1 MGVGTGTYGSFP
13 RSWASK
19 LDKGPGKRL
28 KCSGWHGKAP
38 PQSLAGRS
46 PRVDLSK
53 LVLPAMHRGSRLPHA
68 QTLKPPLQPSLKAAQ
83 GGGHKTRGKGRQMA
97 GGWEHPRKAGHAQH
111 SLPRPTPEDRPGAP
125 VSGRRPPCVA
135 LCFHE
140 SLRARE
146 ARGALW

>member
-68 QTLKPPLQPSLKAAQ
+68 QTLNPPLQPSLKATQ
-83 GGGHKTRGKGRQMA
+83 GGGHKDPWERETDGRQM
-97 GGWEHPRKAGHAQH
+97 
-111 SLPRPTPEDRPGAP
+111 GAP
-125 VSGRRPPCVA
+125 EESRPRTAQFAAADTRGRAWSTC
-135 LCFHE
+135 
-140 SLRARE
+140 
-146 ARGALW
+146 RG